1 MSSYLEGKRC
11 IWRQAPS
18 CPGQVQGKS
27 LSAMLPPGTTASG
40 QYVIAVL
47 DAANVIAE
55 QDETNNV
62 IVFGPMP

>member
-1 MSSYLEGKRC
+1 
-11 IWRQAPS
+11 
-18 CPGQVQGKS
+18 
-27 LSAMLPPGTTASG
+27 MLPPGTTASG